1 MAYGMKPNVNIRGD
15 FNLNRAFKWVGLSIL
30 IIIIIL
36 VLYFVVY
43 KRIKEA
49 VDKAKENKGY
59 DDELQDAIQETGEQ
73 PTLTNA
79 QALNIANDLENAM
92 KGLFTWWSAVEPSFN
107 KILNQAD
114 WILVKKKFG
123 TRNGDNLYTWISDD
137 FFMNEVKA
145 NFASKGIN
153 Y

>member
-1 MAYGMKPNVNIRGD
+1 MKPNVNIRGD